1 MTGASFSVRSADE
14 AMQRDRLGLQLTAAN
29 GEAARAFD
37 DAVWAYVGFS
47 REPGVPLKRALQADP
62 AMPMALCL
70 QGYFMHLMGLPALLA
85 KARSAHASLESN
97 PGLNPRERAH
107 AAALGA
113 WCEGELERCCE
124 ILDGILREQPRD
136 FLALKLANYLYFY
149 LGDAANVRDGP
160 ARALP
165 HWDQSTPGYGHLLAL
180 HAFGLEE
187 CGDYAAADRAGRRAT
202 EINPADPWA
211 VHAVAHVMEMQERS
225 TEGVLWIE
233 TLAPHWDTANFF
245 RYHLWWHLALMHW
258 GAGRFD
264 EALRLYDARV
274 WGEGSNENL
283 SLCNDI
289 SLLARL
295 ELAGVDVGG
304 RWDAVAKV
312 VREQS
317 GSSVLAFA
325 DAHYA
330 LALGSAPAAVGSA
343 TSHGTTA
350 RVHDMI
356 GRAVC
361 EGVVAWRGKDY
372 RRATELLTPVRKD
385 LWKLGGSHAQRDL
398 FVLILLDSALQIG
411 DQTLARTLLTERAIL
426 RPDGRL
432 PAQFTVA
439 KE

>member
-1 MTGASFSVRSADE
+1 MAA
-14 AMQRDRLGLQLTAAN
+14 AAPHRDRLGLKLTAAN

-37 DAVWAYVGFS
+37 DTVWAYVGFS

-70 QGYFMHLMGLPALLA
+70 QGYFMHLMGLPALVA
-85 KARSAHASLESN
+85 KARSAHDSLKKISS
-97 PGLNPRERAH
+97 LNSRERAH

-113 WCEGELERCCE
+113 WCDGELERCCD
-124 ILDGILREQPRD
+124 ILDGIRKDHPRD

-149 LGDAANVRDGP
+149 MGDAANVRDGP

-165 HWDQSTPGYGHLLAL
+165 HWDESTPGYGHLLAL

-187 CGDYAAADRAGRRAT
+187 TGDYPAAERAGRRAT

-211 VHAVAHVMEMQERS
+211 VHAVAHVMEMQERAA
-225 TEGVLWIE
+225 EGAAWIE

-245 RYHLWWHLALMHW
+245 RFHLWWHLALMHW
-258 GAGRFD
+258 GAGRHD

-274 WGEGSNENL
+274 WAEGSSENL

-295 ELAGVDVGG
+295 ELAGVDPGD
-304 RWDAVAKV
+304 RWNAVAAA
-312 VREQS
+312 VRGQA
-317 GSSVLAFA
+317 GGSVLAFV

-330 LALGSAPAAVGSA
+330 LALGSVPPLED
-343 TSHGTTA
+343 HGTTA
-350 RVHDMI
+350 RVHFAV

-361 EGVVAWRGKDY
+361 DGAVAWRLKDY
-372 RRATELLTPVRKD
+372 ARATNLLAPVRKD
-385 LWKLGGSHAQRDL
+385 LWKIGGSHAQRDL
-398 FVLILLDSALQIG
+398 FVLLLLDSAIKSSNG
-411 DQTLARTLLTERAIL
+411 SLAESVRAERAAQ
-426 RPDGRL
+426 RPNSRL
-432 PAQFTVA
+432 PAQLV
-439 KE
+439 